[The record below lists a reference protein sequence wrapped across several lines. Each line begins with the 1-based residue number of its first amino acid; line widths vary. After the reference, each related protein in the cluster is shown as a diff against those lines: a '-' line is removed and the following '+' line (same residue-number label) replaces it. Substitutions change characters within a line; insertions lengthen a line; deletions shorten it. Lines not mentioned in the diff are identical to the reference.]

1 MKDLPTVCVKLAHD
15 DYLPSAVA
23 ARCKA
28 AATKVGYS
36 ICQSPFYA
44 NFGELKTHFYATPG
58 KGQCMILNHRPPE
71 ATKEMSIQEFEA
83 MCLEIIKSKTNE

>member
-28 AATKVGYS
+28 AAMQAGYS
-36 ICQSPFYA
+36 MCQSPFYA
-44 NFGELKTHFYATPG
+44 NFGELKTHFYATQG

>member
-28 AATKVGYS
+28 AAMQAGYS
-36 ICQSPFYA
+36 MCQSPFYA
-44 NFGELKTHFYATPG
+44 NFGELKTHFYAAPG

-83 MCLEIIKSKTNE
+83 MCLALKKDNG